1 MRETRDTMSKSAVK
15 VRSGRT
21 GRLATGAIATALTL
35 GGLGLATGV
44 AGAADA
50 SLTGPGGM
58 QPITDYANYPPAFP
72 GGCPDG
78 VNTLVGVQ
86 FDNGRGQ
93 TVNDLRQLGLVAGDV
108 VTMSWS
114 GFPAVCTGPD
124 GAPLVSV
131 GLVTNHSQTPD
142 FDITKD
148 EQLLPGWD

>member
-35 GGLGLATGV
+35 GGLGLAAGV

-78 VNTLVGVQ
+78 TNALLGAQ
-86 FDNGRGQ
+86 YDNGHGQ
-93 TVNDLRQLGLVAGDV
+93 TVDNLRQLPLVVGDV
-108 VTMSWS
+108 V
-114 GFPAVCTGPD
+114 
-124 GAPLVSV
+124 
-131 GLVTNHSQTPD
+131 
-142 FDITKD
+142 
-148 EQLLPGWD
+148 